1 MPSLTKIIKEKEFL
15 ELVKGRS
22 QNLLKVY
29 NFLHGKGNE
38 YTRRFYGYLIQET
51 EELESFLDDYCARDN
66 RTWYYYGELVA
77 SIRNIGKAAFILKH
91 ILNRYPSYLLKDKT
105 NEFFTHAKSVLAIF
119 DEAILCFFEELK
131 KEAKKLEIGF
141 PRETLQEEVF
151 AEIYPKK
158 RLPHTINEKERLD
171 SKKMVARIATQYL
184 GVVRKF
190 EDLRWNCGRYHLK
203 NLKNLIPDRID
214 EEKSREV
221 MSLIHN
227 LQSTYDHHIKHT
239 FLESQDGCLYELRSH
254 ISMPLHLLSIINWL
268 SHFYER
274 HARKTGY
281 DRTRNK
287 IASIIDETKLLDII
301 VNFALFYC
309 SIYLAKGKRLAMD
322 ILKKYTEVA
331 TYELK
336 IPEKLGFHLRP
347 ASLVAKVSNH
357 YGTKVQ
363 LIVDGKEYDAGSVL
377 SITMAAGLIARRG
390 YKTVLMR
397 GDKRALEDIKLLS
410 RYNYGE
416 DEKGNPAK
424 IPQELSY
431 LWS

>member
-1 MPSLTKIIKEKEFL
+1 
-15 ELVKGRS
+15 
-22 QNLLKVY
+22 
-29 NFLHGKGNE
+29 
-38 YTRRFYGYLIQET
+38 
-51 EELESFLDDYCARDN
+51 
-66 RTWYYYGELVA
+66 
-77 SIRNIGKAAFILKH
+77 
-91 ILNRYPSYLLKDKT
+91 
-105 NEFFTHAKSVLAIF
+105 
-119 DEAILCFFEELK
+119 
-131 KEAKKLEIGF
+131 
-141 PRETLQEEVF
+141 
-151 AEIYPKK
+151 
-158 RLPHTINEKERLD
+158 
-171 SKKMVARIATQYL
+171 
-184 GVVRKF
+184 
-190 EDLRWNCGRYHLK
+190 
-203 NLKNLIPDRID
+203 
-214 EEKSREV
+214 
-221 MSLIHN
+221 
-227 LQSTYDHHIKHT
+227 
-239 FLESQDGCLYELRSH
+239 
-254 ISMPLHLLSIINWL
+254 MPLHLLSIINWL

-274 HARKTGY
+274 HAKKSGRN
-281 DRTRNK
+281 RARNK

-309 SIYLAKGKRLAMD
+309 SVYLAKGKRLAMD

-347 ASLVAKVSNH
+347 ASLVAKVANH
-357 YGTKVQ
+357 YGTKVH